1 MKINKKII
9 FITLII
15 IVAILLIAVPLFFK
29 DNKKTNPE
37 VKQPEVTNTNEPTE
51 DAYKTVA
58 VKYCSDRLKS
68 LSGTAKEGQK
78 VHNNAELEY
87 LSLNFDQDADREI
100 LALCDTDTTIDRTK
114 GSDYMAFIVLDKQE
128 EGYKAIYSSDYEAL
142 ALDDAYPEGGYFR
155 NLKIE
160 DINKDGIDEITWKNG
175 TSLSFTQVNIYS
187 PKTNQYFSKTKDYK
201 TSRITFSDNLT
212 SEMQTFK
219 DYLNNYSI
227 D

>member
-15 IVAILLIAVPLFFK
+15 IVAILLITVPLFLK

-37 VKQPEVTNTNEPTE
+37 VKPEITKTNEPAE
-51 DAYKTVA
+51 GAYKTLA
-58 VKYCSDRLKS
+58 VKFCSDRLKS
-68 LSGTAKEGQK
+68 LSATAKEGQK

-87 LSLNFDQDADREI
+87 LSLNFDQDADQEI
-100 LALCDTDTTIDRTK
+100 LALCDADTAVDRVK
-114 GSDYMAFIVLDKQE
+114 GSAYMALIVLDKQE
-128 EGYKAIYSSDYEAL
+128 EGYKVIYSSDYEAL

-160 DINKDGIDEITWKNG
+160 DINKDGTDDIIWKNG
-175 TSLSFTQVNIYS
+175 TSLSFTRVSIYS
-187 PKTNQYFSKTKDYK
+187 TKTNQYFTKTKDYK
-201 TSRITFSDNLT
+201 TGKITFSDNLT
-212 SEMQTFK
+212 PDLQVFK